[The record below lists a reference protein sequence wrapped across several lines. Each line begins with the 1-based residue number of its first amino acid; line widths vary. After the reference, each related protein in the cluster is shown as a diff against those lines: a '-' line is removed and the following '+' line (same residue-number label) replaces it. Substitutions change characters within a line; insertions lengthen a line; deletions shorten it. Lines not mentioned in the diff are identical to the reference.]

1 MKSFIIAFLVAI
13 FFFLALIFGARNEQ
27 VVTISYFVAQ
37 GEFRLPVVLAC
48 VFMAGFLVS
57 WIFALYHIAGLKL
70 ALRRANKKLAN
81 AEDKQEHQQI
91 AESKATAV
99 KQSNDKEVDA

>member
-1 MKSFIIAFLVAI
+1 MEQNVKSFIIALIVAT

-37 GEFRLPVVLAC
+37 GEFRLPVVLAF

-57 WIFALYHIAGLKL
+57 WIFAMYHIAGLKL
-70 ALRRANKKLAN
+70 SLRRANKKLSVY
-81 AEDKQEHQQI
+81 EDKQEQ
-91 AESKATAV
+91 SKLVAV
-99 KQSNDKEVDA
+99 NSTDKEVDA